1 MRYAEVSVNS
11 LVASERTFSY
21 GIPEGLSISVGQAV
35 WVPFGAKTLQGIV
48 IELTPTPAVAQT
60 KDILGLID
68 SVPLLSPRQVALA
81 RWLSGYYLTPLFEAV
96 ALMLPPAFERR
107 VITYIT
113 QISHSKAPDLELQPY
128 LDFLKSG
135 QALDQKMLEKQFGK
149 IKTQKALA
157 RLLHEKLVSRSYEL
171 QKARVKPRLVAYFH
185 LKSHPADA
193 LQQLTDS
200 KPLTVKQRALL
211 QFFIDN
217 PQSFSLTDLREKSG
231 CSRQTI
237 QTLVEK
243 CWLEKEE
250 LKVERDP
257 LAGRAVNLAF
267 PFNLTPSQEGA
278 FQQIRSSL
286 QKPFSQHLVSDVF
299 LLFGVTGSGK
309 TEIYLQALEEAVKLG
324 RKGLVLVPEIAM
336 TPQII
341 ERFVSRFPG
350 RVAVLH
356 SQLTL
361 GQQFDEWW
369 RIKKGEFD
377 VVIGPRSALFAPQP
391 DLALIILDEEHEW
404 TYKQEDSPRYHARQ
418 AALKL
423 GELCHATVVLGSAT
437 PDIESY
443 QRAMLGQYQLL
454 ELPER
459 VTPGRGSVLPQVEL
473 VDLKTELKAHNL
485 SLFSHSLH
493 GAITQALQNQ
503 EQIILFLNRRG
514 GASFIECRSC
524 GLVIRCK
531 RCDTPLSYHFTEE
544 SLVCH
549 RCNFRAPV
557 PRICPRCN
565 SRQIKYLGVGTEK
578 LEQET
583 AIAFPGARL
592 MRWDSDTLKE
602 HGQSHQSIYE
612 KFRAGDADILIG
624 TQMIAKGLDLPKVT
638 LVGVVCADV
647 SLHLPDF
654 RAGERTF
661 QLLCQVA
668 GRAGRGTSGGQV
680 IIQTYSPE
688 HYAIQAAS
696 RHDYK
701 AFYALELEYRRQLR
715 YPPFTRLARLM
726 FVHNNDQNCQAE
738 AARMQQLLLTEKD
751 ARGLADVSLIGPAPA
766 FIHRLRGKYRWQLI
780 VRASDPS
787 AFLAS
792 ISFSRGW
799 SIDIDPLGLA

>member
-1 MRYAEVSVNS
+1 
-11 LVASERTFSY
+11 
-21 GIPEGLSISVGQAV
+21 
-35 WVPFGAKTLQGIV
+35 
-48 IELTPTPAVAQT
+48 
-60 KDILGLID
+60 
-68 SVPLLSPRQVALA
+68 
-81 RWLSGYYLTPLFEAV
+81 
-96 ALMLPPAFERR
+96 
-107 VITYIT
+107 
-113 QISHSKAPDLELQPY
+113 
-128 LDFLKSG
+128 
-135 QALDQKMLEKQFGK
+135 
-149 IKTQKALA
+149 
-157 RLLHEKLVSRSYEL
+157 
-171 QKARVKPRLVAYFH
+171 
-185 LKSHPADA
+185 
-193 LQQLTDS
+193 
-200 KPLTVKQRALL
+200 
-211 QFFIDN
+211 
-217 PQSFSLTDLREKSG
+217 
-231 CSRQTI
+231 
-237 QTLVEK
+237 
-243 CWLEKEE
+243 
-250 LKVERDP
+250 
-257 LAGRAVNLAF
+257 
-267 PFNLTPSQEGA
+267 
-278 FQQIRSSL
+278 
-286 QKPFSQHLVSDVF
+286 
-299 LLFGVTGSGK
+299 
-309 TEIYLQALEEAVKLG
+309 
-324 RKGLVLVPEIAM
+324 
-336 TPQII
+336 
-341 ERFVSRFPG
+341 
-350 RVAVLH
+350 
-356 SQLTL
+356 
-361 GQQFDEWW
+361 
-369 RIKKGEFD
+369 
-377 VVIGPRSALFAPQP
+377 
-391 DLALIILDEEHEW
+391 
-404 TYKQEDSPRYHARQ
+404 
-418 AALKL
+418 
-423 GELCHATVVLGSAT
+423 
-437 PDIESY
+437 
-443 QRAMLGQYQLL
+443 
-454 ELPER
+454 
-459 VTPGRGSVLPQVEL
+459 
-473 VDLKTELKAHNL
+473 
-485 SLFSHSLH
+485 
-493 GAITQALQNQ
+493 LQNQ

-715 YPPFTRLARLM
+715 YPPFSRLARLM
-726 FVHNNDQNCQAE
+726 FAHNNDRNCQAE
-738 AARMQQLLLTEKD
+738 AARMQQLLLTERD